1 MLGLFLEDLEENQVF
16 VSRGRT
22 VTETDIVNF
31 AGLSGDFNPIH
42 LDREAAAEGGY
53 GRPVAHGV
61 LAISMVTGLIDSL
74 GLFRQT
80 MIAMLGIDEWR
91 FHHPVFAGDT
101 IRLRLTILSTR
112 RTRAGDRGVVVRGIE
127 VLNQRGEIVQSGTI
141 TVMVKAR
148 ETRSEESAEQVDRR
162 IGTEA

>member
-1 MLGLFLEDLEENQVF
+1 MSGFFLEDLDEGQVF

-42 LDREAAAEGGY
+42 LDREAAARGRY

-61 LAISMVTGLIDSL
+61 LTMSMVTGLIDSL
-74 GLFRQT
+74 GLFQQT
-80 MIAMLGIDEWR
+80 MVAMLGIDRWR
-91 FHHPVFAGDT
+91 FLAPVYAGDT
-101 IRLRLTILSTR
+101 LRLRLTILSTR
-112 RTRAGDRGVVVRGIE
+112 RVSAGDKGVVERGLE
-127 VLNQRGEIVQSGTI
+127 VLNQRDEVVQNGTI

-148 ETRSEESAEQVDRR
+148 GESAAVPGPD
-162 IGTEA
+162 GLATEV